1 MTIFWI
7 LAAGLAGLAVL
18 FAVAPLLTPAQPAQD
33 GADADDTEAEQALLN
48 LELFKQQLAELDAD
62 LSSGKLDQTLYE
74 SARRDLERE
83 LLHDL
88 GDRDP
93 LTAARGIDAKQRRY
107 RLPGP
112 RLTALALVLVV
123 PLAAWALYG
132 LIGSQAIIPQLE
144 QLAASGGAGG
154 SGAHG
159 GGQAELPPLE
169 ELVARL
175 EQRLEQAPG
184 DAEGWMMLGRTY
196 FATGDRERAQSALA
210 QAYKLLPTDP
220 LIVLAYAESIATNN
234 DNQLEGRPAELISE
248 ALALEPNNATARWL
262 AAMVAFQRGQFQSAA
277 TTWRKLLEQ
286 VDPESEDAT
295 ELRSL
300 ISEAEQRAGLPDEAQ
315 QIAQAGMAS
324 APATASTATA
334 SAEATGGSA
343 SDDASQRSPR
353 QASSGDEASQ
363 GSSAQVHS
371 DPGKDPGSSSGPATS
386 SRPSATA
393 SAGADAQDRPMDTP
407 AEATQSGVQ
416 VSVALATELNGRLPP
431 NTPVFIYAKAAAGP
445 PMPLAVQRATLGD
458 LPVQVRLDDSM
469 AMMPAMQLSNFPQ
482 IIVGARVSPSGQA
495 MPRPGDLQ
503 GETGPI
509 ESTVIN
515 PVQVRIDQVL
525 R

>member
-18 FAVAPLLTPAQPAQD
+18 FAVAPLLTPTQTPQDAPAP
-33 GADADDTEAEQALLN
+33 DDTEAEQALLN
-48 LELFKQQLAELDAD
+48 LELFKQQLTELDAD
-62 LSSGKLDQTLYE
+62 LSSGKLDQTVYE
-74 SARRDLERE
+74 AARRDLERE

-93 LTAARGIDAKQRRY
+93 LTAARGIEAKQRRY

-123 PLAAWALYG
+123 PFAAWALYG

-144 QLAASGGAGG
+144 QLAASGGVGG
-154 SGAHG
+154 SGGHG

-175 EQRLEQAPG
+175 EERLEQEPG

-286 VDPESEDAT
+286 LDPESEDAA
-295 ELRSL
+295 ELRTL
-300 ISEAEQRAGLPDEAQ
+300 ISEAEQRAGLPDEAL
-315 QIAQAGMAS
+315 QIAQAGIA
-324 APATASTATA
+324 A
-334 SAEATGGSA
+334 AE
-343 SDDASQRSPR
+343 Q
-353 QASSGDEASQ
+353 
-363 GSSAQVHS
+363 
-371 DPGKDPGSSSGPATS
+371 
-386 SRPSATA
+386 PSATA
-393 SAGADAQDRPMDTP
+393 SAGADVQDRPIDTP
-407 AEATQSGVQ
+407 AEAAQPGVQ
-416 VSVALATELNGRLPP
+416 VNVALATELSGRLPP

-503 GETGPI
+503 GETGPV
-509 ESTVIN
+509 ESTASD

>member
-18 FAVAPLLTPAQPAQD
+18 FAVAPLLTPTQTPQD
-33 GADADDTEAEQALLN
+33 APDPDDTEAEQALLN
-48 LELFKQQLAELDAD
+48 LELFKQQLTELDAD
-62 LSSGKLDQTLYE
+62 LSSGKLDQTVYE
-74 SARRDLERE
+74 AARRDLERE

-93 LTAARGIDAKQRRY
+93 LTAARGIEAKQRRY

-112 RLTALALVLVV
+112 RRTALALVLLV

-154 SGAHG
+154 SG
-159 GGQAELPPLE
+159 GQAELPPLE

-175 EQRLEQAPG
+175 EERLEQEPG

-248 ALALEPNNATARWL
+248 ALELEPNNATARWL

-286 VDPESEDAT
+286 LDPESEDAA
-295 ELRSL
+295 ELRTL
-300 ISEAEQRAGLPDEAQ
+300 ISEAEQRAGLPDRAQ
-315 QIAQAGMAS
+315 QIAQAGMA
-324 APATASTATA
+324 A
-334 SAEATGGSA
+334 AE
-343 SDDASQRSPR
+343 Q
-353 QASSGDEASQ
+353 
-363 GSSAQVHS
+363 
-371 DPGKDPGSSSGPATS
+371 
-386 SRPSATA
+386 PSATT
-393 SAGADAQDRPMDTP
+393 SAGADAQDRSIDTP
-407 AEATQSGVQ
+407 AEAAQPGVQ
-416 VSVALATELNGRLPP
+416 VSVALATEFSGRLPP

-445 PMPLAVQRATLGD
+445 PMPLAVQRATIGD
-458 LPVQVRLDDSM
+458 LPVQVQLDDSM

-482 IIVGARVSPSGQA
+482 IILGARVSPSGQA

-503 GETGPI
+503 GETGPV
-509 ESTVIN
+509 ESTATEL
-515 PVQVRIDQVL
+515 VQVRIDQVL

>member
-1 MTIFWI
+1 MIIFWI

-18 FAVAPLLTPAQPAQD
+18 FAVAPLLTPAQPAQPAQD
-33 GADADDTEAEQALLN
+33 GADADDSEAEQALLN

-107 RLPGP
+107 SLPGP
-112 RLTALALVLVV
+112 RLTALALVLLV

-144 QLAASGGAGG
+144 QLAASGGTGG
-154 SGAHG
+154 GGAHG

-175 EQRLEQAPG
+175 EQRLEQEPG

-234 DNQLEGRPAELISE
+234 DNQLEGRPAQLISE

-277 TTWRKLLEQ
+277 TTWRKLLGQ
-286 VDPESEDAT
+286 VDPESEDAS
-295 ELRSL
+295 ELRNL
-300 ISEAEQRAGLPDEAQ
+300 ISEAEQRAGLPDEARR
-315 QIAQAGMAS
+315 IAQ
-324 APATASTATA
+324 
-334 SAEATGGSA
+334 ATGGSA
-343 SDDASQRSPR
+343 SEDASQASPR
-353 QASSGDEASQ
+353 QASAAGDAAS
-363 GSSAQVHS
+363 
-371 DPGKDPGSSSGPATS
+371 PGLAAPLPQEPNTSS
-386 SRPSATA
+386 SRPAATA
-393 SAGADAQDRPMDTP
+393 LAQPSVAPSAGADTQDRQIDTP
-407 AEATQSGVQ
+407 ADATQSGIQ
-416 VSVALATELNGRLPP
+416 VSVALASELNGRLPP

-458 LPVQVRLDDSM
+458 LPLQVRLDDSM
-469 AMMPAMQLSNFPQ
+469 AMMPAMQLSNFPR

-509 ESTVIN
+509 ESRVSD

>member
-18 FAVAPLLTPAQPAQD
+18 FAVAPLLTPTQTPQDAPAP
-33 GADADDTEAEQALLN
+33 DDTEAEQALLN
-48 LELFKQQLAELDAD
+48 LELFKQQLTELDAD
-62 LSSGKLDQTLYE
+62 LSSGKLDQTVYE
-74 SARRDLERE
+74 AARRDLERE

-93 LTAARGIDAKQRRY
+93 LTAARGIEAKQRRY

-123 PLAAWALYG
+123 PFAAWALYG

-144 QLAASGGAGG
+144 QLAASGGVGG
-154 SGAHG
+154 SGGHG
-159 GGQAELPPLE
+159 GGQAELPPLG

-175 EQRLEQAPG
+175 EERLEQEPG

-286 VDPESEDAT
+286 LDPESEDAA
-295 ELRSL
+295 ELRTL
-300 ISEAEQRAGLPDEAQ
+300 ISEAEQRAGLPDEAL
-315 QIAQAGMAS
+315 QIAQAGIA
-324 APATASTATA
+324 A
-334 SAEATGGSA
+334 AE
-343 SDDASQRSPR
+343 Q
-353 QASSGDEASQ
+353 
-363 GSSAQVHS
+363 
-371 DPGKDPGSSSGPATS
+371 
-386 SRPSATA
+386 PSATA
-393 SAGADAQDRPMDTP
+393 SAGADVQDRPIDTP
-407 AEATQSGVQ
+407 AEAAQPGVQ
-416 VSVALATELNGRLPP
+416 VNVALATELSGRLPP

-503 GETGPI
+503 GETGPV
-509 ESTVIN
+509 ESTASD

>member
-1 MTIFWI
+1 MIIFWI

-33 GADADDTEAEQALLN
+33 GADADDSEAEQALLN

-112 RLTALALVLVV
+112 RLTALALVLLV

-154 SGAHG
+154 SGANG

-175 EQRLEQAPG
+175 EQRLEQEPG

-277 TTWRKLLEQ
+277 TTWRK
-286 VDPESEDAT
+286 
-295 ELRSL
+295 
-300 ISEAEQRAGLPDEAQ
+300 ISEAEQRAGLPDEALR
-315 QIAQAGMAS
+315 IAQ
-324 APATASTATA
+324 
-334 SAEATGGSA
+334 ATGGSA
-343 SDDASQRSPR
+343 SEDASQASPR
-353 QASSGDEASQ
+353 QASAAGDAAS
-363 GSSAQVHS
+363 
-371 DPGKDPGSSSGPATS
+371 PGLAAPLPQEPNTSS
-386 SRPSATA
+386 SRPAATA
-393 SAGADAQDRPMDTP
+393 LAQPSVAPSAGADTQDRQIDTP
-407 AEATQSGVQ
+407 ADAAQSGIQ
-416 VSVALATELNGRLPP
+416 VSVALASELNGRLPP

-458 LPVQVRLDDSM
+458 LPLQVRLDDSM
-469 AMMPAMQLSNFPQ
+469 AMMPAMQLSNFPR

-509 ESTVIN
+509 ESRVSD